1 MLKKAFATAAVTG
14 VMLAAGAGSA
24 LAAENKADADLPD
37 TIDICNAPT
46 AGNPE
51 EQDSWVGLL
60 TKTHPVNQVVK
71 SVIPG
76 VSVIAGVCSTSDR
89 EAPADD
95 EKGDNS
101 QGGSEQTPGGG
112 EKPFPAL

>member
-60 TKTHPVNQVVK
+60 TKDHPVNQVVK
-71 SVIPG
+71 SLVPG
-76 VSVIAGVCSTSDR
+76 VSLIGGVCSTSDR
-89 EAPADD
+89 EAPAEDD
-95 EKGDNS
+95 GGQADS
-101 QGGSEQTPGGG
+101 GSEQNQGGG
-112 EKPFPAL
+112 DTPFPAR